1 MTLPLTAHQRI
12 ALQRRF
18 PGVQIEERTVSSFR
32 VIVDG
37 CFVHV
42 HRPPFAGWV
51 ISWPYVAVTML
62 HPASEHE
69 IWPLRAML
77 LGWMEGSKPDR

>member
-12 ALQRRF
+12 ALRRRF

-32 VIVDG
+32 VIADG
-37 CFVHV
+37 CFVQI

-51 ISWPYVAVTML
+51 ISWPYVADTML
-62 HPASEHE
+62 HPPSGHE

-77 LGWMEGSKPDR
+77 LELIEGEPER